1 MKSLAALGWELAGGA
16 LFPTDASSIPS
27 APSRSRS
34 GSRSP
39 SLASFMIT
47 LATAVASGSLRS
59 VSGTSRACR
68 SADRSRR
75 YGRTGRPLQLQR
87 LHDERE
93 LVGARLGE
101 VLEHEVL
108 EQMDTVDGKRDVV
121 DRQIDRLVRIGGD
134 FHRPVVRTKQ
144 HRVLLDQPLGRSH
157 ADSRTAARVEFVVD
171 APVLTPSGV
180 NEHGIT
186 RLQAYPLLLQRLLQ
200 VGYGNLVVD
209 WQNIDTLE
217 ARDVDKH
224 ATRHQGADLLHPH
237 LGEAA
242 AARDVVHLH
251 AVVEQPVERLMGEPI
266 ELRSDLAD
274 LRNDQL
280 LVAVALVRAEWA
292 GAALGMQIVLPA
304 GIERNVPS

>member
-1 MKSLAALGWELAGGA
+1 MKTPRPPTAAAYLPRL
-16 LFPTDASSIPS
+16 PS

-34 GSRSP
+34 GSRLP
-39 SLASFMIT
+39 SLASFMIAF
-47 LATAVASGSLRS
+47 ATAVVRGSLRS

-93 LVGARLGE
+93 LVDARLGE

-121 DRQIDRLVRIGGD
+121 DRQIDCLVRIGGD
-134 FHRPVVRTKQ
+134 LHWPVVRAKQ

-157 ADSRTAARVEFVVD
+157 ADPRTAARVELIVD

-180 NEHGIT
+180 NEDGIA
-186 RLQAYPLLLQRLLQ
+186 RLQAYSLLLQGLLQ

-209 WQNIDTLE
+209 WQNIDALE
-217 ARDVDKH
+217 ARDVD
-224 ATRHQGADLLHPH
+224 
-237 LGEAA
+237 
-242 AARDVVHLH
+242 
-251 AVVEQPVERLMGEPI
+251 
-266 ELRSDLAD
+266 
-274 LRNDQL
+274 
-280 LVAVALVRAEWA
+280 
-292 GAALGMQIVLPA
+292 
-304 GIERNVPS
+304 